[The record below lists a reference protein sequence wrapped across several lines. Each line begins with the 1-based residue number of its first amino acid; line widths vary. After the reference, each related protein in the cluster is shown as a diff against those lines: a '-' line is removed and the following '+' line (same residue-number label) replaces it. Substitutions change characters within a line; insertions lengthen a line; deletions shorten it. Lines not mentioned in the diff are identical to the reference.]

1 MADTSKIVKE
11 FLGDD
16 EFPIDWETE
25 QERGLFWVYDDLHC
39 PQPISPMFFDIGG
52 WWLTCDHMFRRF
64 GTPFACDWIAK
75 NVNGYVYTAA
85 VPADPDFDLPAMEFG
100 NLYTPRV
107 PKEDLDY
114 VGKIGNYLDAVLPT
128 YGLNFADWWKGR
140 LVPEMKNNLDYLETK
155 IDCWDEIP
163 LMEWAVILED
173 AMDIHDRHWKIH
185 WMMNFS
191 QLAGTLKL
199 QAVMEEVRGEID
211 TELLGRLQNSTED
224 RNWDSIEALWK
235 MKKEVKG
242 DEVLLEAFAEEG
254 GAGIHAALE
263 TTERGLKFIAER
275 LEPYQRE
282 FGWHAVWS
290 HEFIFPTRFEEPD
303 PILDVIQG
311 YVESDYD
318 FSSAIKALADDIV
331 AAREELLEG
340 LEGDDLEKMRAASEI
355 NANMA
360 PLTPDHHFYIDQG
373 TNAHLR
379 LVLICIGRKL
389 VEEGVVDVP
398 DDVIYLKY
406 NELRYLLG
414 DLENFNARP
423 IVKQRRAEREE
434 AFQTK
439 PPDWIGTATEAQ
451 LEFPYL
457 SLWGFP
463 DRLYIDHE
471 VTDAVTGLAGSP
483 GVVEGPARV
492 VMEVADFDQVK
503 EGDILVCQ
511 MTNPAWTPLFGL
523 LSGIVTDAGGTV
535 SHSAVMARE
544 FGIPAVVGCSCA
556 TERIKSGDRVSVN
569 GSTGLVEVL

>member
-1 MADTSKIVKE
+1 M
-11 FLGDD
+11 
-16 EFPIDWETE
+16 
-25 QERGLFWVYDDLHC
+25 
-39 PQPISPMFFDIGG
+39 
-52 WWLTCDHMFRRF
+52 
-64 GTPFACDWIAK
+64 
-75 NVNGYVYTAA
+75 
-85 VPADPDFDLPAMEFG
+85 
-100 NLYTPRV
+100 
-107 PKEDLDY
+107 
-114 VGKIGNYLDAVLPT
+114 
-128 YGLNFADWWKGR
+128 
-140 LVPEMKNNLDYLETK
+140 
-155 IDCWDEIP
+155 
-163 LMEWAVILED
+163 
-173 AMDIHDRHWKIH
+173 
-185 WMMNFS
+185 
-191 QLAGTLKL
+191 
-199 QAVMEEVRGEID
+199 
-211 TELLGRLQNSTED
+211 
-224 RNWDSIEALWK
+224 
-235 MKKEVKG
+235 
-242 DEVLLEAFAEEG
+242 
-254 GAGIHAALE
+254 
-263 TTERGLKFIAER
+263 
-275 LEPYQRE
+275 
-282 FGWHAVWS
+282 
-290 HEFIFPTRFEEPD
+290 
-303 PILDVIQG
+303 
-311 YVESDYD
+311 
-318 FSSAIKALADDIV
+318 
-331 AAREELLEG
+331 
-340 LEGDDLEKMRAASEI
+340 
-355 NANMA
+355 
-360 PLTPDHHFYIDQG
+360 
-373 TNAHLR
+373 
-379 LVLICIGRKL
+379 
-389 VEEGVVDVP
+389 DVP